1 MRPEPGE
8 LPVRVAA
15 SPSSRDPSGR
25 LPPGTHENT
34 GLPEPASIA
43 AAVARSVE
51 ADIRNIVS
59 GDVHPRRF
67 AAAWSEASGV
77 SPGHRTSAPCVQ
89 IRGKR
94 PGSTATWVLGENV
107 DLETLGRQMPPR

>member
-15 SPSSRDPSGR
+15 SASSRDPSGR
-25 LPPGTHENT
+25 LPPGTHGNT
-34 GLPEPASIA
+34 GMPEPASIA

-51 ADIRNIVS
+51 ADVRNIVS
-59 GDVHPRRF
+59 GDVNPRRF

-77 SPGHRTSAPCVQ
+77 SPGHRTFALGVPIQV
-89 IRGKR
+89 KR
-94 PGSTATWVLGENV
+94 PGITATWV
-107 DLETLGRQMPPR
+107 QS